1 MAAFIDILRVSPIFG
16 VLLSV
21 GTFFIGQILFKKS
34 KGFFLFAPSL
44 LP

>member
-21 GTFFIGQILFKKS
+21 GTFFIGQILFKNQKVS
-34 KGFFLFAPSL
+34 SSLHPSL